1 MKSRKWIGMIV
12 ISLFLSR
19 NVPADD
25 VKPSAPNPELATAD
39 HLYRSGNFAAAAQ
52 KYATI
57 LETEPELVPAQA
69 GLIRSLL
76 RQQKVDEAFTTAG
89 GALAAQPTSSRLL
102 AAMADVEFRRAEM
115 PDAETNYLKALKLDP
130 RQVPAYIGSYRLYEA
145 FCYYHRAYDALN
157 KAHQIAPDDPE
168 VQKLWFARLPSRERI
183 VAMEAYLAGE
193 HPDDPEQTEH
203 MQQYLQ
209 YLKATNDR
217 PVHACR
223 LVSKVDSTDIK
234 LEEPPSGGRH
244 SYDLVVK
251 VNNRNSRL
259 VLDTGASGIV
269 VSSRAAEKSGLP
281 RIADIRVSG
290 IGDRGSQG
298 GYTAVADHIWVG
310 ELEFEDCVVK
320 VAEKMP
326 MPDEDGLI
334 GADVFSSYLIDI
346 DMPGQ
351 KLRLSPLPKRP
362 DEAVAPTALSSQGES
377 RSSVENGDNKETSPG
392 GQPTSG
398 SQPQRLPKDR
408 YIAPEMASWLQ
419 IFRFGHE
426 LLIPTRV
433 NDSKP
438 MLFLIDT
445 GAFDNILSTT
455 AAQRVSNLLADT
467 RGVNVRGLSGSVD
480 KVYRAKAKVQFGHFA
495 NSDLYMLTLD
505 MSRISRISG
514 TEVSGVLGFA
524 MLSAMHLKIDYRDG
538 LVDFTYNPKH

>member
-1 MKSRKWIGMIV
+1 
-12 ISLFLSR
+12 
-19 NVPADD
+19 
-25 VKPSAPNPELATAD
+25 
-39 HLYRSGNFAAAAQ
+39 
-52 KYATI
+52 
-57 LETEPELVPAQA
+57 
-69 GLIRSLL
+69 
-76 RQQKVDEAFTTAG
+76 
-89 GALAAQPTSSRLL
+89 
-102 AAMADVEFRRAEM
+102 
-115 PDAETNYLKALKLDP
+115 
-130 RQVPAYIGSYRLYEA
+130 
-145 FCYYHRAYDALN
+145 
-157 KAHQIAPDDPE
+157 
-168 VQKLWFARLPSRERI
+168 
-183 VAMEAYLAGE
+183 MEAYLAGE

-209 YLKATNDR
+209 YLKATNDK

-234 LEEPPSGGRH
+234 LEEPPSGGRQN
-244 SYDLVVK
+244 YDLAVK
-251 VNNRNSRL
+251 LNNRNSRL

-281 RIADIRVSG
+281 RIADIRVAG

-298 GYTAVADHIWVG
+298 GYTAVADHIRVG

-377 RSSVENGDNKETSPG
+377 RSAVENGDNKGTSPS
-392 GQPTSG
+392 GQPTS
-398 SQPQRLPKDR
+398 SPQPPRLPKDR
-408 YIAPEMASWLQ
+408 YIAPEMASWVQ
-419 IFRFGHE
+419 VFRFGHE

-467 RGVNVRGLSGSVD
+467 RGVGVRGMSGSVG

-495 NSDLYMLTLD
+495 NNDLYMLTLD
-505 MSRISRISG
+505 MSKISRITG

>member
-1 MKSRKWIGMIV
+1 M
-12 ISLFLSR
+12 
-19 NVPADD
+19 
-25 VKPSAPNPELATAD
+25 
-39 HLYRSGNFAAAAQ
+39 
-52 KYATI
+52 
-57 LETEPELVPAQA
+57 
-69 GLIRSLL
+69 
-76 RQQKVDEAFTTAG
+76 
-89 GALAAQPTSSRLL
+89 
-102 AAMADVEFRRAEM
+102 
-115 PDAETNYLKALKLDP
+115 
-130 RQVPAYIGSYRLYEA
+130 
-145 FCYYHRAYDALN
+145 
-157 KAHQIAPDDPE
+157 
-168 VQKLWFARLPSRERI
+168 
-183 VAMEAYLAGE
+183 
-193 HPDDPEQTEH
+193 
-203 MQQYLQ
+203 
-209 YLKATNDR
+209 
-217 PVHACR
+217 
-223 LVSKVDSTDIK
+223 
-234 LEEPPSGGRH
+234 
-244 SYDLVVK
+244 
-251 VNNRNSRL
+251 
-259 VLDTGASGIV
+259 
-269 VSSRAAEKSGLP
+269 
-281 RIADIRVSG
+281 
-290 IGDRGSQG
+290 
-298 GYTAVADHIWVG
+298 ADHIRVG
-310 ELEFEDCVVK
+310 ELEFEDCVVQ

-326 MPDEDGLI
+326 TPDEDGLI

-362 DEAVAPTALSSQGES
+362 DEAVARTALSSQDES
-377 RSSVENGDNKETSPG
+377 RASVKNGDNKETSPS

-398 SQPQRLPKDR
+398 SQPSRLPRDR

-505 MSRISRISG
+505 MSKVSRITG